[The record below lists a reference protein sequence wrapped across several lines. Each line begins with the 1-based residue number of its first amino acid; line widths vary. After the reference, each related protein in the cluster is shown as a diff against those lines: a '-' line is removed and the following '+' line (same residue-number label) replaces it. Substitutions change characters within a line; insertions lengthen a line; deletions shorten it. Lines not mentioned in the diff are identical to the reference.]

1 MALMY
6 PPRVGAILMCD
17 FPSEFQPPEMV
28 KTRPVVVLSPR
39 LPGRDGLAA
48 IVPISGTEPT
58 PLASHH
64 CVIPARFLPRFMQAS
79 GGDRWAKCDML
90 YTFDLER
97 LSPVKL
103 KGRGSDGRRL
113 YEYPAVDLATLRA
126 IRRGAAA
133 ALGISSDLWTETTVI
148 DRE

>member
-1 MALMY
+1 
-6 PPRVGAILMCD
+6 
-17 FPSEFQPPEMV
+17 
-28 KTRPVVVLSPR
+28 
-39 LPGRDGLAA
+39 
-48 IVPISGTEPT
+48 
-58 PLASHH
+58 
-64 CVIPARFLPRFMQAS
+64 
-79 GGDRWAKCDML
+79 ML
-90 YTFDLER
+90 YTFGLER

-113 YEYPAVDLATLRA
+113 YEYLAVDLATLRA